1 MRIAVFAS
9 GTGSN
14 ALALMQRFNSE
25 NDIAS
30 VIVLL
35 SNKAECGAVQ
45 HARDRGIE
53 VILITR
59 ENFISS
65 DEITERLRILKIDWI
80 VLAGF
85 LWKVPPHF
93 VKAFEGRIINLHPS
107 LLPKFGGKGMYG
119 RHVHEA
125 VIAAGEVETGITLH
139 LVNEQYDE
147 GAIFFQ
153 ASVSIENTDDAQIV
167 EAKVRELERKHFAER
182 VAAFIM
188 EGKKSIRG

>member
-14 ALALMQRFNSE
+14 ALALMQRFNCE
-25 NDIAS
+25 NEIAS

-35 SNKAECGAVQ
+35 SNKPECGAVQ

-59 ENFISS
+59 DNFIST
-65 DEITERLRILKIDWI
+65 DEITERLRTLKIDWI

-93 VKAFEGRIINLHPS
+93 VRAFEGRIINVHPS

-125 VIAAGEVETGITLH
+125 VIESGEVETGITLH
-139 LVNEQYDE
+139 LVNENYDE

-153 ASVSIENTDDAQIV
+153 ASVSIENTDDALIV
-167 EAKVRELERKHFAER
+167 EAKVRELERKYFVDN
-182 VAAFIM
+182 VAAFIL
-188 EGKKSIRG
+188 EGLNSKMS